1 MFIHRISGGAL
12 EDLEPKLQV
21 AVERIIG
28 G

>member
-21 AVERIIG
+21 AVERIIRG
-28 G
+28 